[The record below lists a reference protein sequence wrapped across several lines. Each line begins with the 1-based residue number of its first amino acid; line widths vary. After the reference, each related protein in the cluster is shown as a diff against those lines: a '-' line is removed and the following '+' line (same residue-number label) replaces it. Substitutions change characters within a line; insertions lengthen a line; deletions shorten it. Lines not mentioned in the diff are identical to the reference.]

1 MRFHR
6 VPAATLVLALA
17 LQVLAPAAAATDR
30 AVLPGGDFTP
40 VIAPGPTQK
49 TVHLEPFR
57 LDRHPVTNREFLTF
71 VRANPDWRRD
81 RVASLYADAHYLSRW
96 EGPDAL
102 GADAHSEQ
110 PVTDVSWYAARAYCA
125 AAGGRLPRWYEWEY
139 AAAAD
144 ENVTDARKDSA
155 WRARILG
162 WYSRSAG
169 HPLPEVGSTPANAYG
184 VSDLHGLVWEW
195 IEDYAGLMVSG
206 DSRTQGDPDKLAFC
220 GAGALSAEIRDDY
233 PVLMRIALLS
243 SLEARYTTS
252 SLGFR
257 CAQEGTP

>member
-1 MRFHR
+1 MGPWVRSR
-6 VPAATLVLALA
+6 SVLAVAAML
-17 LQVLAPAAAATDR
+17 AAATAVAADR
-30 AVLPGGDFTP
+30 VALPGGDFTP
-40 VIAPGPTQK
+40 VVAPGPSER
-49 TVHLEPFR
+49 TVHVAPFR
-57 LDRHPVTNREFLTF
+57 LDRHPVTNREFLGF
-71 VRANPDWRRD
+71 VRSRPEWRRD
-81 RVASLYADAHYLSRW
+81 RIASLYADEHYLARW
-96 EGPDAL
+96 AAPDLPGPAARDA
-102 GADAHSEQ
+102 Q

-144 ENVTDARKDSA
+144 ETMADARDDPA

-169 HPLPEVGSTPANAYG
+169 QPLPDVGATPPNAYG

-195 IEDYAGLMVSG
+195 VDDYAGLMVSG

-220 GAGALSAEIRDDY
+220 GAGALSAAIRDDY

-257 CAQEGTP
+257 CAEDIVP